1 MDWLL
6 DPLNYD
12 FMRQALMAGVLIG
25 VLCPVVG
32 TFLIVQQMALLGD
45 VVAHAVLPGL
55 AIANFLQI
63 PLLLGA
69 FISGMISTFVT
80 TWIQTQSKVKID
92 TAMAI
97 TFSSFFALGITL
109 LTTLKSRLDLEEL
122 LFGDILGI
130 TVADVWQVGLITVAI
145 LIAVKFFYKELLFF
159 TFDRLGA
166 EASGLPVNAIN
177 LGLMTVITL
186 AIVAG
191 MKTVGVILVM
201 ALMISPAAAAS
212 LLTTELHWMMM
223 IGSGLGVLS
232 SLIGMYMSYF
242 LNIPSGPAITLTL
255 FVCFLL
261 ALLFSPSQGVLTSHF
276 SMAKG
281 QNSLD

>member
-6 DPLNYD
+6 DPFNYD
-12 FMRQALMAGVLIG
+12 FMRQALLAGVLIG
-25 VLCPVVG
+25 ILCPVVG
-32 TFLIVQQMALLGD
+32 TYLIVQQMALLGD

-69 FISGMISTFVT
+69 FISGMVSTFVT
-80 TWIQTQSKVKID
+80 TWIQSQSKVKVD

-109 LTTLKSRLDLEEL
+109 LTTLDSRLDLEEL

-130 TVADVWQVGLITVAI
+130 TTADVWQIGLITLAI
-145 LIAVKFFYKELLFF
+145 LTAIKVFYKELLFF

-166 EASGLPVNAIN
+166 EASGLPVTSLN

-212 LLTTELHWMMM
+212 LLTTELHWMMV
-223 IGSGLGVLS
+223 IGSGMGVGS
-232 SLIGMYMSYF
+232 SVVGMYISYF
-242 LNIPSGPAITLTL
+242 LDIPSGPAITLTL
-255 FVCFLL
+255 FGCFLL
-261 ALLFSPSQGVLTSHF
+261 ALLFSPSQGILTVNLVNLF
-276 SMAKG
+276 D
-281 QNSLD
+281 QRN